1 MKTASLALLSLL
13 LLSSNLFATTLSPSN
28 KNNSLIVYNSNVGL
42 VHESRDLKL
51 TKNETQIIY
60 EDVASSINTD
70 SVNVSLPQ
78 GISLYSQQ
86 YRYDKLTPN
95 KLLNAHINK
104 KVSVKVMQDA
114 KNFKI
119 ISATL
124 LSNDGASCI
133 VREKNKIIM
142 VESKNIIVDTI
153 PKELITKPSLVWNI
167 TSKKNIQSKMSI
179 DYLINQIKWKSNYIL
194 NLDGDRGDL
203 SGWITIDNRSGK
215 AFENTSLHVL
225 AGEINRAK
233 QPRLDYHVVKSMA
246 RMQAD
251 APEIA
256 HQAHE
261 GYHFYTIPFKVNL
274 ANNEKTQ
281 IKFTSE
287 NNLEIKRRYTVRM
300 NNPNYFSG
308 EIKHDVTQF
317 ISFKGLK
324 YPLPKGIVRTYSKLQ
339 DTNILLGE
347 SNIVHTP
354 KDTDISL
361 KIGKNFDVKVTE
373 TLTQR
378 DRGNWYH
385 DNDVTYSVKNAS
397 DETKTVEILVP
408 FSNNNS
414 DEITT
419 KQKYTFTKG
428 NLVTFKV
435 KVKAQS
441 TKKFNVH
448 YKTKVQK

>member
-1 MKTASLALLSLL
+1 
-13 LLSSNLFATTLSPSN
+13 
-28 KNNSLIVYNSNVGL
+28 
-42 VHESRDLKL
+42 
-51 TKNETQIIY
+51 
-60 EDVASSINTD
+60 
-70 SVNVSLPQ
+70 
-78 GISLYSQQ
+78 
-86 YRYDKLTPN
+86 
-95 KLLNAHINK
+95 
-104 KVSVKVMQDA
+104 
-114 KNFKI
+114 
-119 ISATL
+119 
-124 LSNDGASCI
+124 
-133 VREKNKIIM
+133 
-142 VESKNIIVDTI
+142 
-153 PKELITKPSLVWNI
+153 
-167 TSKKNIQSKMSI
+167 
-179 DYLINQIKWKSNYIL
+179 
-194 NLDGDRGDL
+194 
-203 SGWITIDNRSGK
+203 
-215 AFENTSLHVL
+215 
-225 AGEINRAK
+225 
-233 QPRLDYHVVKSMA
+233 
-246 RMQAD
+246 
-251 APEIA
+251 
-256 HQAHE
+256 
-261 GYHFYTIPFKVNL
+261 
-274 ANNEKTQ
+274 
-281 IKFTSE
+281 
-287 NNLEIKRRYTVRM
+287 M